1 MRAWWM
7 GSIRFLTNNIAITTW
22 CAMGTVRGG
31 EVTDTYS
38 KFSLDL
44 ERDLFFDCGF
54 YSR

>member
-22 CAMGTVRGG
+22 FALGTVRGG
-31 EVTDTYS
+31 EVPDTYS

-44 ERDLFFDCGF
+44 ETDIFLDCSF
-54 YSR
+54 YFR